1 MFCAAPTSTKM
12 NVVKWACFAK
22 RSLNSQQKDENHWRH
37 FHFLHTWKTL
47 VYKQRK
53 NQGRQTRQR
62 GGDSRRKGDRE
73 REFWWKG
80 PVVAAAVSLTASRQ
94 HIHQAPTML
103 RERNHNLQ

>member
-1 MFCAAPTSTKM
+1 M
-12 NVVKWACFAK
+12 VKWVCFATG
-22 RSLNSQQKDENHWRH
+22 SINSQQKDENHLRH

-47 VYKQRK
+47 VDKQRE
-53 NQGRQTRQR
+53 NQRRQTRQR

-73 REFWWKG
+73 REFWWNG
-80 PVVAAAVSLTASRQ
+80 PAAAAAVSLTASRQ

>member
-1 MFCAAPTSTKM
+1 MPWSIQPIDKTRFQTKFSGFDSNCHTGKSALFTFFCAAPTSTKM

-22 RSLNSQQKDENHWRH
+22 RSLNTQQKDENHWRH

-47 VYKQRK
+47 VDKQRE

-73 REFWWKG
+73 REFW
-80 PVVAAAVSLTASRQ
+80 
-94 HIHQAPTML
+94 
-103 RERNHNLQ
+103 